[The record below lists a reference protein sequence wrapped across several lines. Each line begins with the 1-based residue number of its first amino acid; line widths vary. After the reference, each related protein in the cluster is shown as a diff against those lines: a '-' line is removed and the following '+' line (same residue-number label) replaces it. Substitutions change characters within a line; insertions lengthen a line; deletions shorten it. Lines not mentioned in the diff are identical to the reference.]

1 MAKVWLHPYGIER
14 DYTNALVKAT
24 RQFNKEINSAYG
36 DIRFDGWQDD
46 MLAVLAYLRNA
57 GNRIFQPVIERLPTL
72 FALTSQFND
81 KQWRLVVKGGT
92 GYDIPPSQAVIAG
105 QTTAPAS
112 SGILGVD
119 AYRAEP
125 WLREMQELWVSE
137 NTRLIKS
144 IPSDELAD
152 MEGIIQRGVMN
163 GSSAE
168 TIKKQI
174 QERYGVTERRA
185 ELIAVDQIGKANS
198 ALSRQR
204 QEDAGVKYY
213 IWRGVRDERERQSH
227 LALEGCYF
235 RLDGRPMTD
244 ADLEA
249 CGVPN
254 QRYRHPMESDS
265 QASAP
270 GAPVRCRCYRGPV
283 WIGSVF
289 DIGE

>member
-1 MAKVWLHPYGIER
+1 MARVWLHPYGVER

-24 RQFNKEINSAYG
+24 RQFNKEIDASYG

-46 MLAVLAYLRNA
+46 LSGILAYLRNSA
-57 GNRIFQPVIERLPTL
+57 NRIFQPVIERLPSF

-81 KQWRLVVKGGT
+81 RQWRLIVKGGT

-105 QTTAPAS
+105 QTTVPTS
-112 SGILGVD
+112 SGVLGVD

-125 WLREMQELWVSE
+125 WLRDMQEIWVAE

-144 IPSDELAD
+144 IPADELSD

-163 GSSAE
+163 GSSAG

-185 ELIAVDQIGKANS
+185 NLIAVDQIGKANS
-198 ALSRQR
+198 ALTKQR
-204 QEDAGVKYY
+204 QADAGVIYY
-213 IWRGVRDERERQSH
+213 IWRGVMDERERHSH
-227 LALEGCYF
+227 ITLEGCFF
-235 RLDGRPMTD
+235 RLDGKPMTD
-244 ADLEA
+244 ADLKV
-249 CGVPN
+249 CGVPG
-254 QRYRHPMESDS
+254 QRYRHPSESDP

-270 GAPVRCRCYRGPV
+270 GVAVRCRCYRDPV
-283 WIGSVF
+283 WVGTVF
-289 DIGE
+289 DID